1 MTMDVPKMHFGGAV
15 RMKVDPDYFLSATD
29 DELFRRGEQMA
40 REGVEAFRD
49 LQLADAEPVPEAQ
62 LEHFEYFDP
71 AAGEQVIA
79 WRILCRRKSTPPE
92 AMH

>member
-1 MTMDVPKMHFGGAV
+1 MNVPKMHFGGAV
-15 RMKVDPDYFLSATD
+15 RTKVDPDYFLRATD

-40 REGVEAFRD
+40 REAVDAFRALD
-49 LQLADAEPVPEAQ
+49 LADAEPVPGAQ

-79 WRILCRRKSTPPE
+79 WRILCRRKNTLPQ
-92 AMH
+92 AMN

>member
-1 MTMDVPKMHFGGAV
+1 MTMHMPKMHFGGAV
-15 RMKVDPDYFLSATD
+15 RMKVDPDYVLRATD

-40 REGVEAFRD
+40 REAVEAFRD
-49 LQLADAEPVPEAQ
+49 LELADAEPVPEAP

-79 WRILCRRKSTPPE
+79 WRILCRRKNTPPE

>member
-1 MTMDVPKMHFGGAV
+1 
-15 RMKVDPDYFLSATD
+15 
-29 DELFRRGEQMA
+29 MA

-49 LQLADAEPVPEAQ
+49 LELADAEPVPEAQ

-71 AAGEQVIA
+71 AAGEQAIA
-79 WRILCRRKSTPPE
+79 WRILCRRKNTPPE